1 VVVTNNYRASGGG
14 AFPGLDGSTII
25 VEAPQTNRQ
34 VLVDYILA
42 SGTLDPQAD
51 SNWVFT
57 PIDGAVDVVFDTA
70 PTAVDAGNAAQ
81 FEYVETLES
90 GFARYRIPMSQ

>member
-1 VVVTNNYRASGGG
+1 VVVTNNYRASCG

-51 SNWVFT
+51 SNWGFT
-57 PIDGAVDVVFDTA
+57 PIDGEVDVVFDTA